1 VSWVETTSAHLVARH
16 DERDGPDV
24 PALLRVLE
32 DTRARLAPHF
42 PGLPDEVAVVLHAT
56 AAQLDAAQPVGAVL
70 RRLTAPAARRYV
82 VGWAGEATIHV
93 LTPQALVD
101 RAGPGEASRDLLRL
115 APSALLAQLAVAATN
130 PALRAAV
137 RPTRPRGTA
146 RWAWLLLGAGA
157 FFSGQ
162 LAHARP
168 ALARRLREGRP
179 PAFPPGLADAGLVG
193 ATVLDLLAREEG
205 VGAAVA
211 LAAAPLPGD
220 PADALRAAFGGRA
233 LAHTE
238 STWRAHLARLAG
250 NPPRRRRR

>member
-1 VSWVETTSAHLVARH
+1 MSWIETPSAHLVARH
-16 DERDGPDV
+16 DERDAPDV
-24 PALLRVLE
+24 PTLLRVLE
-32 DTRARLAPHF
+32 DMRSRLVPHF
-42 PGLPDEVAVVLHAT
+42 PGLPGEVAVVLHAT
-56 AAQLDAAQPVGAVL
+56 AAQLDAAQPAGAAL
-70 RRLTAPAARRYV
+70 RALSAPALRRYV
-82 VGWAGEATIHV
+82 IGWAGDATIHV

-101 RAGPGEASRDLLRL
+101 RAGPGDPSRNLLLL
-115 APSALLAQLAVAATN
+115 APSALLAQLAVATTN

-137 RPTRPRGTA
+137 RPARPRSAG

-162 LAHARP
+162 LPHARP
-168 ALARRLREGRP
+168 ALARRLREGRA

-193 ATVLDLLAREEG
+193 ASVLDLLAREEG

-211 LAAAPLPGD
+211 LASAPPGRD
-220 PADALRAAFGGRA
+220 PAEALREAFRGRA

-250 NPPRRRRR
+250 DPPRRRRR